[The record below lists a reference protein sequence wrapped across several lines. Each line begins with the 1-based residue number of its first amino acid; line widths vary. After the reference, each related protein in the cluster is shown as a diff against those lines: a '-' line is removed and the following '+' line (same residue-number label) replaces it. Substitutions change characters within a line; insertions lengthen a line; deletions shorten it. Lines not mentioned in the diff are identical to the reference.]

1 MAFRN
6 DTAAATLSSVLDE
19 LTRAWEGMS
28 RELRETLNTLIRA
41 HGPQIAD
48 GAVDRYNVL
57 SRISGLLD
65 ALWQLQARM
74 PAQAVRILQAGQRAE
89 ASFRGITVVSDAT
102 RVELLEKMSR
112 IVDFRVFDDPRRTAA
127 EVDDLVDRFQERL
140 SDEPA
145 ADRQVSERVQWQAY
159 HAALAAGG
167 DPADYLRKV
176 EALLGEYPAV
186 RQLLE
191 SHKQWTAG
199 AVLRGVDMGSATPKG
214 ALPPNT
220 SRAMTAGPSDGAAA
234 PVASEVSR
242 YANVTFPS
250 KVLITQQM
258 VPLVIHVAGEYQATG
273 VFAADQ
279 ARMTLKVGD
288 LTVVIF
294 AQDFDV
300 ALSVGGKPGTAGA
313 VERMVEVSADRDCE
327 PLVFFLN
334 PKSAGKKQIQISF
347 RQFGRELLTLPFQTE
362 VVTDAVVLQDL
373 ANVAV
378 QPEPIVSSAR
388 GKDAPPPD
396 LELRVMLSPQGTELH
411 YYLHSPARSDYNYK
425 PVGGV
430 DLRKTP
436 ADFFKPLF
444 NRLSTAARLSNLN
457 RTPDQTQAM
466 IQDLA
471 DMGHILYDNL
481 FPESESSFKA
491 EYGKFRQK
499 YRGEGLMITSDDPW
513 IPWEIVR
520 PYLADQDG
528 NVIYDDPPLCEMFQL
543 SRWLAGRGAPDQV
556 GMARGVWVA
565 PAGNLQAAQ
574 QETDYFTYLNR
585 REWQVSMEGPLST
598 LADVNTRFRG
608 GSTDLYHFACHGNFN
623 TDDPNESKLQ
633 LAGDF
638 LRPSQIVGPSQAG
651 LRKARP
657 LVFLNAC
664 YGGQVG
670 VGLTQ
675 LAGWAQRFMDS
686 GACVFI
692 GSLWAI
698 NDQLAA
704 QFAQEFYNRLW
715 GVNEFDGKPQPLGQA
730 FHEARLAIKAADEA
744 NPTWLAYVL
753 YGDPYGHVVLGKGEL

>member
-1 MAFRN
+1 MAFLVY
-6 DTAAATLSSVLDE
+6 TAAATLGSLLDE
-19 LTRAWEGMS
+19 LARTWDGLSPKLQGDLAALVR
-28 RELRETLNTLIRA
+28 I
-41 HGPQIAD
+41 HGPQIGD
-48 GAVDRYNVL
+48 YRSYNYLNVP
-57 SRISGLLD
+57 SRVTALLD
-65 ALWQLQARM
+65 ALWQLQARL
-74 PAQAVRILQAGQRAE
+74 PAQAVRILQAGQAAG
-89 ASFRGITVVSDAT
+89 ASLRDMPAVPDTE
-102 RVELLEKMSR
+102 REELLKKMLL
-112 IVDFRVFDDPRRTAA
+112 ITDFRVIDDPRRVAA

-140 SDEPA
+140 SDEPV
-145 ADRQVSERVQWQAY
+145 ADGQVSERAQWQAY

-199 AVLRGVDMGSATPKG
+199 DVLRGRDLAKG
-214 ALPPNT
+214 PLPPGT
-220 SRAMTAGPSDGAAA
+220 SPAMRTGPSDDAAA
-234 PVASEVSR
+234 PAESEVSR

-273 VFAADQ
+273 VFAADR

-288 LTVVIF
+288 LAVVIF

-300 ALSVGGKPGTAGA
+300 ALSIGGKPGTAGA
-313 VERMVEVSADRDCE
+313 LERVVEVSAARDCE

-347 RQFGRELLTLPFQTE
+347 RQFGRELQALPFHTE
-362 VVTDAVVLQDL
+362 VVTDAAGLQDL
-373 ANVAV
+373 ASVAIE
-378 QPEPIVSSAR
+378 PEPIVSAAR

-396 LELRVMLSPQGTELH
+396 LELRVMLSPQGTELR
-411 YYLHSPARSDYNYK
+411 YYLHSPARSDYNFK

-471 DMGHILYDNL
+471 DMGHILYDSL

-491 EYGKFRQK
+491 EYGKFRER

-528 NVIYDDPPLCEMFQL
+528 NVIYNDPPLCEMFQL

-556 GMARGVWVA
+556 GMAQGVWVA

-574 QETDYFTYLNR
+574 QETDFFTHLNR
-585 REWQVSMEGPLST
+585 LQWQVSMEGPLST

-608 GSTDLYHFACHGNFN
+608 GGTDLYHFACHGNFN

-633 LAGDF
+633 LADDF

-651 LRKARP
+651 LRKAKP

-753 YGDPYGHVVLGKGEL
+753 YGDPYGQLVLGKGTL